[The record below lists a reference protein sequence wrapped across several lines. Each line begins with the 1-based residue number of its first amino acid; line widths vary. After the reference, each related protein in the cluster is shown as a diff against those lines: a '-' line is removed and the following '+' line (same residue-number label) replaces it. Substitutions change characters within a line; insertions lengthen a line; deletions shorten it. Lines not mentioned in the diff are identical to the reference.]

1 MERIDVSI
9 MGRDFSLACN
19 PEEKQKLLSAVRL
32 ADQLM
37 LKIKGSGG
45 MTSASNERIAVM
57 ACIQMASDLL
67 SVKSA
72 DEGFGGMQYG
82 QFKSKIEELNTL
94 LDSGL
99 NDLKK
104 L

>member
-1 MERIDVSI
+1 MERVDVSI
-9 MGRDFSLACN
+9 LGRDFSLACN
-19 PEEKQKLLSAVRL
+19 ADEKQKLLAAVRV

-45 MTSASNERIAVM
+45 MNSASNERIAVM
-57 ACIQMASDLL
+57 ACIQMASDML
-67 SVKSA
+67 SVKA
-72 DEGFGGMQYG
+72 PDGAFGGMQYG
-82 QFKSKIEELNTL
+82 DFKSKIEELNTL